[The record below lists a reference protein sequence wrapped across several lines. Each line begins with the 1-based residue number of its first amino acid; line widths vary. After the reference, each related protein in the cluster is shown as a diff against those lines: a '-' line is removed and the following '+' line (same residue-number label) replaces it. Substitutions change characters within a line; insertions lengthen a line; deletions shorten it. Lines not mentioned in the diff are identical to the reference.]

1 MGIFSRLTDIV
12 NSNISALLDKAED
25 PQKMIRLI
33 INEMEETLVE
43 VRSSSAKVISD
54 KKEVL
59 RRLEGLRDE
68 AFDWGEKAKLAIT
81 KNREDLAKGALL
93 ERQSLNEE
101 VSIVEEE
108 LKTLDEHLN
117 GLSDEVSILQKKID
131 ETRARQK
138 SMLMRAKTVENR
150 IKVKRQVQKNYV
162 QNAFNKLEGFER
174 RMDSLEGELESL
186 DMGQG
191 KDLKAEFAQMENDE
205 KIQAELEALKAELS
219 EIKEK

>member
-12 NSNISALLDKAED
+12 NSNISSLLDKAED

-54 KKEVL
+54 KKEVF
-59 RRLEGLRDE
+59 RRLQSLKDE

-81 KNREDLAKGALL
+81 KKREDLAKGALL

-101 VSIVEEE
+101 VTIVEEE
-108 LKTLDEHLN
+108 LMTLDQHLN
-117 GLSDEVSILQKKID
+117 GLSEEVAILQKKID
-131 ETRARQK
+131 EARARQK
-138 SMLMRAKTVENR
+138 TMLMRAKTVENR

-174 RMDSLEGELESL
+174 RMDNLEGELESL
-186 DMGQG
+186 DIGQD

-205 KIQAELEALKAELS
+205 KIQAELDALKAELS
-219 EIKEK
+219 ETKEK

>member
-131 ETRARQK
+131 ETRARQQ

-162 QNAFNKLEGFER
+162 QNSFHKLEGFER
-174 RMDSLEGELESL
+174 RMDNLEGELESL

-205 KIQAELEALKAELS
+205 KIQAELDALKAELS